1 MPQLCQPVETVS
13 AFIVDVHIVRQVVSH
28 SFSVPLEVFV
38 EGSSIGRV
46 ALPPEDGEKRQLM
59 LGRMLTEPLMN
70 SWEISWEIS
79 GNINIFK
86 VEAPTLKTIAVSFNH
101 RPRWKCRNLTL
112 GTRHSTQPCTMGLIW
127 ILLRNMWVESLRSPC
142 RRSNLPLSRPVSGS
156 YFYIFILY
164 PILSVSFRF
173 IFYMVFLI
181 CSYMFH
187 IHILYILPY
196 VCGDAWMLA
205 TISTELPATMKW

>member
-1 MPQLCQPVETVS
+1 MIETYLVGGWALPSEKAPNIWDVLECGKPSNKPSPILPQLRPSSYIVFFITCPQLCQPVETVS

-28 SFSVPLEVFV
+28 AFSVPWEVFV

-70 SWEISWEIS
+70 SWEISWEIGWEIS

-112 GTRHSTQPCTMGLIW
+112 GARHSTQPCTMGLIR
-127 ILLRNMWVESLRSPC
+127 ILLHNMWVESPRSPC

-156 YFYIFILY
+156 YF
-164 PILSVSFRF
+164 
-173 IFYMVFLI
+173 
-181 CSYMFH
+181 H
-187 IHILYILPY
+187 I
-196 VCGDAWMLA
+196 
-205 TISTELPATMKW
+205 